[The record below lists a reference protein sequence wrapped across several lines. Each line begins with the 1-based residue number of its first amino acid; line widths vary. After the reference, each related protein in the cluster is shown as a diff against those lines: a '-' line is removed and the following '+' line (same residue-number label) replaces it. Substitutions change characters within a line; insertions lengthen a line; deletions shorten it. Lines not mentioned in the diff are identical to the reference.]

1 MASVDATIAS
11 IVASAENSKA
21 AWDHLHTSF
30 AKKSQTR
37 IFSLSHHLSRVNKDN
52 KSIVDYLCE
61 IRSLSDELATASS
74 PVNNEELMVKIVS
87 GLGPEFRE
95 ISAAIRERDSPIS
108 YAELFDKL
116 LDHEVFLKH
125 EDQKKTTTQVTTAV
139 SQCITYSQSASRN
152 T

>member
-1 MASVDATIAS
+1 MAFVDATIAS
-11 IVASAENSKA
+11 IVASAENFKA

-37 IFSLSHHLSRVNKDN
+37 IFSP
-52 KSIVDYLCE
+52 
-61 IRSLSDELATASS
+61 TGS
-74 PVNNEELMVKIVS
+74 PVNNEELVVKIFS

-108 YAELFDKL
+108 YAELFNKL

-125 EDQKKTTTQVTTAV
+125 EDQKKTTTQVTTAASHYV
-139 SQCITYSQSASRN
+139 TYSQSASRN
-152 T
+152 TQRPPNNNNWSPPN